1 MKFNLLFS
9 FALFL
14 GAIAPAYSGDILK
27 CLGEEE
33 KKYHVSKKSGPRY
46 DLNQKLIAEV
56 IQIPQVKVKDHFF
69 KQICQT
75 KFNIPSLK
83 LLELS
88 LIEGKNIFIPPQTS
102 NVAQASVNESMI
114 DGYIETSKEIFLEF
128 IASIQVLSPTPNCL
142 KEEIPQLDKFFVEVK
157 HLQDEMDLKDL
168 LKKKDIKIFK
178 ELKNYPQAFE
188 KCLERKSK
196 KDKSESTEAPKKS

>member
-9 FALFL
+9 FALIL
-14 GAIAPAYSGDILK
+14 GTLAPAYAGDILK

-33 KKYHVSKKSGPRY
+33 KKYHVSKKSGPKY
-46 DLNQKLIAEV
+46 ELNQKLIAEI
-56 IQIPQVKVKDHFF
+56 IQIPQVRVKDEAF

-75 KFNIPSLK
+75 KFNTPSLK

-88 LIEGKNIFIPPQTS
+88 LIEGKNIFIAPQTS

-128 IASIQVLSPTPNCL
+128 IASIQVLSPTPTCL
-142 KEEIPQLDKFFVEVK
+142 KEEIPELDKFFIEVK
-157 HLQDEMDLKDL
+157 HLQEEMDLKDL
-168 LKKKDIKIFK
+168 LRKKDVKIFK
-178 ELKNYPQAFE
+178 HLKNYPQAFE

-196 KDKSESTEAPKKS
+196 KDKLESTAAPKKS